1 MNLFDQVREIV
12 SDRLRVKAEKISLES
27 SLPSDL
33 GVDSFDSIELVT
45 AFEGKF
51 NIEIPDSD
59 VDTLVTIG
67 DVIKYIENKIK
78 VKEGQKEAI
87 K

>member
-1 MNLFDQVREIV
+1 MSLFDQVRKIV
-12 SDRLRVKAEKISLES
+12 SDKLRVQAEKITLES
-27 SLPSDL
+27 SLPGDL
-33 GVDSFDSIELVT
+33 GVDSLDSIELVM
-45 AFEGKF
+45 AFEGEF
-51 NIEIPDSD
+51 NIEIPDDD